1 MKRIFKFIK
10 RLFIFVLVILLI
22 TFSFVT
28 FEGYKLYKD
37 KTNEISIE
45 EKVKKIRAEE
55 DYVTYNDIPEDFVNA
70 LVSIED
76 RRYFKHNG
84 IDVISICRAVI
95 TDLREKSLVEGGS
108 TITQQL
114 AKNIY
119 FSREKK
125 FSRKVA
131 EVFVAFNLEKNYSKE
146 DILELYINIVYFGDG
161 HYGIKQAS
169 LGYFNKLPKDLT
181 LSEITML
188 AGLPNAPSAYALSNK
203 TELSTER
210 QDMVIDAMVKN
221 NYLSEEDAK
230 RIKENN

>member
-1 MKRIFKFIK
+1 MKNIFKFIK
-10 RLFIFVLVILLI
+10 KILILAFVILLAV
-22 TFSFVT
+22 FSVVT
-28 FEGYKLYKD
+28 FEGYKLYKNRTD
-37 KTNEISIE
+37 EISVE
-45 EKVKKIRAEE
+45 EKVKRIKENE
-55 DYVTYNDIPEDFVNA
+55 DYTTYNHIPKDFVNA

-76 RRYFKHNG
+76 RRFFKHNG
-84 IDVISICRAVI
+84 IDVISIGRAII
-95 TDLREKSLVEGGS
+95 TDLKEKSLVEGGS

-131 EVFVAFNLEKNYSKE
+131 EVLVAFELEKKYSKE
-146 DILELYINIVYFGDG
+146 EILELYINIVYFGDG
-161 HYGIKQAS
+161 HYGIKEAS
-169 LGYFNKLPKDLT
+169 LGYFNKLPENLN

-188 AGLPNAPSAYALSNK
+188 AGLPNAPSVYALSNK

-221 NYLSEEDAK
+221 DCLSEEEAK